1 MQMYN
6 WWSDLAINGVS
17 QSIHNTAEQLLSDG
31 NIHDSSCSLDDVTLL
46 DEFVVTEHHNTNVI
60 RLQVQRHSLRREA
73 KES

>member
-1 MQMYN
+1 MQESN

-17 QSIHNTAEQLLSDG
+17 QSVYNTAEQLLSDR
-31 NIHDSSCSLDDVTLL
+31 NIHDGSCSLDDVTLL

-60 RLQVQRHSLRREA
+60 RLQVQRHSLRGEA